1 MTIPQIK
8 SSLSIIDVLN
18 RFNLKIDNNNR
29 VLCPFHD
36 DKIPSLQIYPK
47 TNSFCCFS
55 TKCKAG
61 SGDALELLHK
71 LNGKGKHAA
80 IEMAKL
86 QTNFKRS
93 EVAKKYAQNRS
104 LKIEDL
110 EIGYNAGSYQDLK
123 NCLIFPLKNRSGEI
137 VSMYGR
143 SVKSSNKS
151 RHFYQKGRSG
161 IYPSYPKSTTKQ
173 LILRAVP

>member
-8 SSLSIIDVLN
+8 SALSIIDVLN

-47 TNSFCCFS
+47 TNSYCCFS

-71 LNGKGKHAA
+71 LNGEGKHAA
-80 IEMAKL
+80 IEMAKEMLGHVGPSAENLNEVFKKL

-93 EVAKKYAQNRS
+93 EVAKKYALNRS
-104 LKIEDL
+104 LKIE
-110 EIGYNAGSYQDLK
+110 
-123 NCLIFPLKNRSGEI
+123 
-137 VSMYGR
+137 V
-143 SVKSSNKS
+143 
-151 RHFYQKGRSG
+151 
-161 IYPSYPKSTTKQ
+161 TTQ
-173 LILRAVP
+173 EVTRI